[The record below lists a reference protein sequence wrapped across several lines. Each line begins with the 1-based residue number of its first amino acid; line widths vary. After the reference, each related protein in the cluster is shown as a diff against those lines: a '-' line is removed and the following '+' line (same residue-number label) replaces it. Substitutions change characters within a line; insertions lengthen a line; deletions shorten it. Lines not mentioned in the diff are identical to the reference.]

1 MKCGRVL
8 LVVAALLAAGRVA
21 SEASPGSVQRGVT
34 NRNVSIETVV
44 QFGNGDQP
52 VTIEENSSINIARVI
67 QIGGTGTVDAT
78 IIQNGTRN
86 YVDVIQV
93 GGTTNLAIGQ
103 SGVSN
108 IADITQVGNSTNA
121 LLLQIGDMNTGRCD
135 NSGASTGCRYFSSAG
150 DREGEVQHEVHRS
163 CSRNERHDGNGSG
176 AGRSRQVR

>member
-1 MKCGRVL
+1 MKCGRL
-8 LVVAALLAAGRVA
+8 LVAMAALLAAVSVA
-21 SEASPGSVQRGVT
+21 SEASAGSVQRGVT
-34 NRNVSIETVV
+34 NRNVSIETIV
-44 QFGNGDQP
+44 QFGNDVQP

-121 LLLQIGDMNTGRCD
+121 LLLQIGDMNTGTVRQFGRF
-135 NSGASTGCRYFSSAG
+135 NWLSIFQFS
-150 DREGEVQHEVHRS
+150 R
-163 CSRNERHDGNGSG
+163 
-176 AGRSRQVR
+176 